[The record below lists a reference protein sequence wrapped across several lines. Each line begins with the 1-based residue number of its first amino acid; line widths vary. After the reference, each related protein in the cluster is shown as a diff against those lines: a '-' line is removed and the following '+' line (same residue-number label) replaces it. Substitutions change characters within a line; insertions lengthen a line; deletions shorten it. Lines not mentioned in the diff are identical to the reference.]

1 MWTVWGGG
9 GLRCRS
15 LNPFSNHDS
24 SSSRG
29 LKSKISME
37 VVQVITWWSKEARS
51 KKGQHSSKL
60 WGKSLRQRGLFKSFL
75 NVVKTDSQFPT
86 KVYSPDSLCGGQN
99 QKELVVSKTPALN
112 NIHQSEK
119 KNRICSNRNKSYLP
133 THLTHLQ
140 RSNGKAK
147 ILLGSRIR
155 HNTGPSWSSWWWSD
169 LSVAAIIGNYSTIN
183 YIMSGQA
190 SL

>member
-1 MWTVWGGG
+1 MWSGVGGGG

-29 LKSKISME
+29 QQSKME
-37 VVQVITWWSKEARS
+37 VVQFITWWSKEARS
-51 KKGQHSSKL
+51 KKGQHSRANCGANLFVSVVFSNDLFKR
-60 WGKSLRQRGLFKSFL
+60 GQNGRSIFIQGLFAQQCFKMG
-75 NVVKTDSQFPT
+75 VKIT
-86 KVYSPDSLCGGQN
+86 
-99 QKELVVSKTPALN
+99 KELVVSNTSAQN
-112 NIHQSEK
+112 IIHQSEK
-119 KNRICSNRNKSYLP
+119 KNRNCSSRNKLP

-140 RSNGKAK
+140 RSNSKAK
-147 ILLGSRIR
+147 IIFLG
-155 HNTGPSWSSWWWSD
+155 HT
-169 LSVAAIIGNYSTIN
+169 YSTQHQTLVVFLVVVGFMSGCNHWQLIN